1 MTYQNKSAFIDGLK
15 DALSRYGVSE
25 QRDILLDFE
34 QHFSDGAAAG
44 ETEAQTCEKLGD
56 PEEIAKQYVSEG
68 EFPIGE
74 APKKAEP
81 EPSEPIAA
89 EETPFSDGCAA
100 STEPVQ

>member
-1 MTYQNKSAFIDGLK
+1 MTYPNKSAFIDGLK
-15 DALSRYGVSE
+15 DALSRYGITE

-68 EFPIGE
+68 EFPFTE
-74 APKKAEP
+74 APKK
-81 EPSEPIAA
+81 
-89 EETPFSDGCAA
+89 
-100 STEPVQ
+100 V